1 VLIRTYGQAQR
12 TQKAVLGVLEQRL
25 PGLLGHV
32 EKLAN
37 YSGRMGE
44 SSHLAAIVRQLLV
57 PIVGDWQRRSTAI
70 AKDIARLRTRLDA
83 GLNATVDQ
91 IALLKDDIQRGFITM
106 KTGIHG
112 IESELCFGVLKN
124 YQLQRNPSEPT
135 KILRKEK
142 IVRRLVLLS
151 ILEVSLALVF
161 LLPSLI
167 HEMRRI

>member
-1 VLIRTYGQAQR
+1 L
-12 TQKAVLGVLEQRL
+12 RL

-44 SSHLAAIVRQLLV
+44 SSHLAAIVRRLLV

-70 AKDIARLRTRLDA
+70 VKDIARLSTSLDA

-106 KTGIHG
+106 KTRIHG
-112 IESELCFGVLKN
+112 IESELCFGILKN
-124 YQLQRNPSEPT
+124 YQQRNLSGPT

-151 ILEVSLALVF
+151 ILDVSLALVF